1 MRRLLLTIV
10 MVLMGAALVAG
21 SARALFGERLLP
33 LDLELGTNASAAAAV
48 LGIGLMAAAIHPAAN
63 IAWVRAGILYG
74 LVTIGYEL
82 GAHFLI
88 GSKFYFGPVI
98 FGIACSLL
106 LIALYPQRNK
116 LMPPMSDPPTAYR
129 LPHSTP
135 VVSAITTPVSIPI
148 QASTPA
154 PKDDEKA

>member
-1 MRRLLLTIV
+1 MLTVV
-10 MVLMGAALVAG
+10 MVLMGAALVGG

-33 LDLELGTNASAAAAV
+33 LDQELGTHSSAAAAI
-48 LGIGLMAAAIHPAAN
+48 LGIGLMAAAIHPAKN

-82 GAHFLI
+82 GAHYLI
-88 GSKFYFGPVI
+88 GAEFFIGPVI

-106 LIALYPQRNK
+106 LIALYPVRSE

-129 LPHSTP
+129 NT
-135 VVSAITTPVSIPI
+135 VSAAAPAATPK
-148 QASTPA
+148 ADEPA
-154 PKDDEKA
+154 